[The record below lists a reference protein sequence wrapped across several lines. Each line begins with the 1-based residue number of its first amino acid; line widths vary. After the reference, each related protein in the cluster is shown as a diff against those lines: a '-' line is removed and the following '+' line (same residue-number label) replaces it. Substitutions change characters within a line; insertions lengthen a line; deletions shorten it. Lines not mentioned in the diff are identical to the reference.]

1 MLSRFC
7 SVPGGIMVH
16 PKGVNSTTGSPLAVP
31 FPVLLHSGL
40 EEFYQRPLS
49 DRKKDSSG
57 TIILK

>member
-16 PKGVNSTTGSPLAVP
+16 PKRVNSTTGSPMAVP

-40 EEFYQRPLS
+40 EEFYQCPLS
-49 DRKKDSSG
+49 DTEKK
-57 TIILK
+57 TVQEL